1 MEVWLT
7 EKHSEDIAL
16 SYRVSKTIFSAVSP
30 YQNIDVIENPQY
42 GRMLLLD
49 GIVMFAEASEFH
61 YSEMI
66 SHVPLFVHPRP
77 RRVLIIGGG
86 DGGTA
91 REVLK
96 HPDVERVDL
105 VEIDKMVVET
115 ALKHFP
121 HVAGALGSDR
131 VNLRFEDGAEFV
143 RTTRNRYDVAIV
155 DSTDPIGPGE
165 KLFENEFYRNLMKC
179 LGKDGLMVAQSESP
193 LFHPKLISRVMG
205 DLKSLFSIVRLYCA
219 FVPVYQ
225 GGMWAFALASKKYDP
240 QKNFR
245 KDKYETLGLPLRY
258 YNEQIHYGAFCLP
271 TFVKEM
277 EG

>member
-49 GIVMFAEASEFH
+49 GIVMFAEANEFH

-91 REVLK
+91 REVLR
-96 HPDVERVDL
+96 HPDVERIDL
-105 VEIDKMVVET
+105 IEIDKMVVET
-115 ALKHFP
+115 ALEHFP
-121 HVAGALGSDR
+121 SIAETLRDRR
-131 VNLRFEDGAEFV
+131 VNLTFQDGAEFV
-143 RTTRNRYDVAIV
+143 RTTEKRYDVAIV
-155 DSTDPIGPGE
+155 DSTDPIGSGE
-165 KLFENEFYRNLMKC
+165 KLFERQFYQNTMKC
-179 LGKDGLMVAQSESP
+179 LKTDGLMVAQSESP

-205 DLKSLFSIVRLYCA
+205 DLKSLFSIVCLYCA

-225 GGMWAFALASKKYDP
+225 GGMWSFAFASKKYDP
-240 QKNFR
+240 RKNFR
-245 KDKYETLGLPLRY
+245 KDKYDSLQLPLRY
-258 YNEQIHYGAFCLP
+258 YNECIHYGAFWLP
-271 TFVKEM
+271 TFVKGIAE
-277 EG
+277 